1 MKKNSSNLKKRL
13 VTFSR
18 ILKYIE
24 CFRFLFILSLV
35 LTVSA
40 VALTLYVPILVGD
53 AIDLAIDKNNVDHS
67 GINSVLIKI
76 FIAILITSIFQ
87 WIINVINNKITYR
100 MVKRIRHEAFVKIQ
114 KFPVS
119 YIDSHQTGDI
129 VSRVIND
136 TDQFSDGLL
145 MGLTQFFT
153 GIFTIAGTLIFM
165 ILLSPPIALMVVV
178 LTPASL
184 FVATFI
190 AKRTFSMFKLQSQI
204 KGEQTSLI
212 DESITQHKTVV
223 AFAQEEKTVAKFNEI
238 NNRLSKASLKAIFFS
253 SITNP
258 STRFVN
264 SIIYATVAL
273 IGALSF
279 TGFMGIAITVG
290 ELTIFLSY
298 ANQYTKPF
306 NEISGVVTE
315 LQNALACADR
325 VFELIDEPLTVSEP
339 DKPID
344 SLDVVQSVVFENVY
358 FSYTEEQKLI
368 EDFNLSVS
376 KGQRVAIVGPTG
388 CGKTTLIN
396 LLMRYYDVS
405 SGRICI
411 NGNDIRDIKRSDL
424 RNIFG
429 MVLQDTWIAPGTVK
443 SNIAFGKSNVT
454 DDEIV
459 AAAKA
464 VHAHSFIKKLPDG
477 YDTVIDENA
486 SSLSQ
491 GQKQLL
497 CIARVMLTLPQILI
511 LDEATSS
518 IDTRTEMKIQNAF
531 ATMMKG
537 RTSFI
542 VAHRLST
549 IKEADIILVM
559 KDGNVIEKGTHK
571 ELLAHGGFYFELFN
585 SQFPKK

>member
-1 MKKNSSNLKKRL
+1 
-13 VTFSR
+13 
-18 ILKYIE
+18 
-24 CFRFLFILSLV
+24 
-35 LTVSA
+35 
-40 VALTLYVPILVGD
+40 
-53 AIDLAIDKNNVDHS
+53 
-67 GINSVLIKI
+67 
-76 FIAILITSIFQ
+76 
-87 WIINVINNKITYR
+87 

-153 GIFTIAGTLIFM
+153 GVFTIAGTLLFM
-165 ILLSPPIALMVVV
+165 ILLSPPIALIVVI

-184 FVATFI
+184 FVAAFI

-223 AFAQEEKTVAKFNEI
+223 AFAQEEKIVSRFNEI
-238 NNRLSKASLKAIFFS
+238 NTRLSKASLKAIFFS

-264 SIIYATVAL
+264 SIIYAAVAL

-279 TGFMGIAITVG
+279 TGFMGIVISVG

-325 VFELIDEPLTVSEP
+325 VFELIDEP
-339 DKPID
+339 
-344 SLDVVQSVVFENVY
+344 SVVAEAADPVDAPEQIEAVEFQNVC
-358 FSYTEEQKLI
+358 FSYTKEQKLI
-368 EDFNLSVS
+368 ENFNLSVS
-376 KGQRVAIVGPTG
+376 NGQRVAIVGPTG

-405 SGRICI
+405 SGTIRI

-424 RNIFG
+424 REVFG
-429 MVLQDTWIAPGTVK
+429 MVLQDTWIAPGTIK
-443 SNIAFGKSNVT
+443 SNIGFGKPDVS
-454 DDEIV
+454 DDEII

-464 VHAHSFIKKLPDG
+464 AHAHSFIKKLPDG
-477 YDTVIDENA
+477 YNTVIDENG

-571 ELLAHGGFYFELFN
+571 
-585 SQFPKK
+585 